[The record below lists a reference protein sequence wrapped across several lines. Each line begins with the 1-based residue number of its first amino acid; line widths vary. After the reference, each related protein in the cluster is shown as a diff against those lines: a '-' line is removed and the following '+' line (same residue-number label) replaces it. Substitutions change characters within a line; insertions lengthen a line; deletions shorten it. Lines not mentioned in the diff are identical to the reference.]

1 MDKSYVKLFT
11 EIVHTTELLAERVME
26 LNHTQNDTK
35 GEATAKTMRDDYIK
49 LYDKMRNE
57 KFDFD
62 SLTKAEY
69 AKLLVGTLIVVNNI
83 EDRIA
88 GEKKALNGYKTGVIP
103 KLQRI
108 VDECKTDEEAITL
121 AAELFKIED
130 SNN

>member
-1 MDKSYVKLFT
+1 MDKSYIKLFT
-11 EIVHTTELLAERVME
+11 EIVHTTEILAERVME

-35 GEATAKTMRDDYIK
+35 GEATAKTMRDDFSK
-49 LYDKMRNE
+49 LYDKMRDE
-57 KFDFD
+57 KFDFN

-83 EDRIA
+83 EDRIT

-121 AAELFKIED
+121 AMELFKIDE

>member
-1 MDKSYVKLFT
+1 MDKSYIKLFT

-35 GEATAKTMRDDYIK
+35 GEATAKTMRDDFSK
-49 LYDKMRNE
+49 LYDKMRDE
-57 KFDFD
+57 KFDFN

-121 AAELFKIED
+121 AMELFKIDE

>member
-1 MDKSYVKLFT
+1 MDKSYIKLFT

-49 LYDKMRNE
+49 LYDKMRDE
-57 KFDFD
+57 KFDFNN
-62 SLTKAEY
+62 LTKAEY

-121 AAELFKIED
+121 AMELFKIDE